1 MKTNCLNRKMSP
13 QVGDFIK
20 IEFYNGYST
29 EGIIQTIDDY
39 SRRVTI
45 NPSKE
50 VNFQIDYERIKSARI
65 IENKLVKFE
74 EVIYA

>member
-1 MKTNCLNRKMSP
+1 MSP